1 MWRESYSCFFG
12 LYNLKSWTWSVS
24 FHWPTTRIWVAIIFI
39 RSIPANA
46 TVITSIIFLL
56 SCLYLQGK
64 RNKNCQKNSA
74 VHIIYVF
81 LNIFLYSITK
91 AQSILLYFIDT
102 VNSFFFF
109 KDFCPHDSSLLLL
122 FTSLRNNLR
131 IYTTKYFFLPPRAPC
146 NLSSMFSY
154 KTLCV
159 RLWKEM
165 TTLKKK
171 PKCI

>member
-1 MWRESYSCFFG
+1 MMWRESNSYFFG
-12 LYNLKSWTWSVS
+12 LYNLKSWTWSVF

-46 TVITSIIFLL
+46 TVITRVIFLL

-81 LNIFLYSITK
+81 INIFLYSITK
-91 AQSILLYFIDT
+91 AQSIMLYFIDT

-109 KDFCPHDSSLLLL
+109 FKIFVLMIPLSCCFSQASG
-122 FTSLRNNLR
+122 
-131 IYTTKYFFLPPRAPC
+131 TT
-146 NLSSMFSY
+146 
-154 KTLCV
+154 
-159 RLWKEM
+159 
-165 TTLKKK
+165 
-171 PKCI
+171 